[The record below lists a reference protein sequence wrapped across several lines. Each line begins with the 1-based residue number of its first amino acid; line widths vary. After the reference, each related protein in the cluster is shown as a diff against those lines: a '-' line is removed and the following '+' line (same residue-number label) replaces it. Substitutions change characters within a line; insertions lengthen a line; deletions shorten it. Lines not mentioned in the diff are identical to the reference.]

1 MEPSPFSLTRGVIE
15 PGDEVFVLAEN
26 GVIWTTVTAVVQS
39 EGHVLY
45 LVPTIPG
52 ALTRDKVLTRDEFNE
67 RN

>member
-1 MEPSPFSLTRGVIE
+1 MEPSPFSLTQDVIE
-15 PGDEVFVLAEN
+15 PGDEVFVLAGN
-26 GVIWTTVTAVVQS
+26 GVIWTTVTAVVLS
-39 EGHVLY
+39 EEHVLY